1 MISKAFLYFYYII
14 FNISCLYI
22 YVRLAITANHR
33 SPVSLSLSRYGSV
46 IKLTVS
52 KLYNMYMSK
61 IREYETQTSVDTK
74 LCITRS
80 PSVFKEREVVSSF
93 LGTVLVL

>member
-1 MISKAFLYFYYII
+1 M
-14 FNISCLYI
+14 
-22 YVRLAITANHR
+22 
-33 SPVSLSLSRYGSV
+33 
-46 IKLTVS
+46 TVS